1 MRERI
6 AHGFRSVKLAPIPR
20 APPPP
25 TTPQRPPG
33 LSDVH
38 RPLALRQFTL
48 RTCNTSCYTLSAI
61 RTFRHSGV
69 EKFFKTGSK
78 AGIQPKH
85 AARLRILLTT
95 LNLASTP
102 LDMKRDGWDWHTLKG
117 DLKGHWS
124 VKVNGNWR
132 LTFTFEGEDAI
143 LVDYQDYH

>member
-1 MRERI
+1 M
-6 AHGFRSVKLAPIPR
+6 
-20 APPPP
+20 
-25 TTPQRPPG
+25 
-33 LSDVH
+33 
-38 RPLALRQFTL
+38 
-48 RTCNTSCYTLSAI
+48 I
-61 RTFRHSGV
+61 RTFRHGGV
-69 EKFFKTGSK
+69 EKFFKTGSR

-102 LDMKRDGWDWHTLKG
+102 LDMKRDGWDWHPLKG

-132 LTFTFEGEDAI
+132 FTFAFEGEDAI